1 MSVPPPAVDEPGR
14 EVDAGNPNGFLIVVL
29 EPGLG
34 RLDTDDLRE
43 VAKEADLTDLAAE
56 LDRLDVRSA
65 VRLIAPDELD
75 NLRRLEERARRR
87 NPRRISR
94 GLDRFW
100 RLDVR
105 HRSGRA
111 GLPDL
116 ARGLAVLAGV
126 DTAYA
131 EATVADPG
139 AVPDPDPADPGAG
152 AGTLAAG
159 SMSQGYLDAA
169 PHGVDARWA
178 WSQPG
183 GRGTG
188 VSVVDIE
195 QGWRVKHP
203 ALLRWDPLVLPHPRR
218 INRDGF
224 RAFVGAH
231 GTSVVG
237 VLAADGTPAVGVAP
251 GVASVRACSHYD
263 GIERTGLHVA
273 AAILQATAAVPDEGS
288 VVLLEVQRERSDKRP
303 VPTETDLADFE
314 AIVLAV
320 DAGYVVV
327 EAAGNGN
334 VDIDLWESPTGRR
347 MVRDHDHWDSGAIMV
362 GAAESELTDGDGHAR
377 WVRTA
382 TDGSNFGARVDCHAW
397 GEKVATAT
405 ATSTSGVGYRP
416 DFNGT
421 SSASAIVAGAA
432 ACAQGMAVAAG
443 HLYDSPGLR
452 ADFRATGTPQRP
464 VSAAEKIGT
473 MPDLRA
479 ITP

>member
-1 MSVPPPAVDEPGR
+1 MSTPPPAVDEPGR
-14 EVDAGNPNGFLIVVL
+14 EVDTGNPNGFLIVVL
-29 EPGLG
+29 EPGIG
-34 RLDTDDLRE
+34 DPDTDDLRE
-43 VAKEADLTDLAAE
+43 VAKEAGLTDLAAE

-65 VRLIAPDELD
+65 VRLIPPDQLD
-75 NLRRLEERARRR
+75 DLRRLEERGRRR
-87 NPRRISR
+87 NPRRVSR

-105 HRSGRA
+105 RRPGRA
-111 GLPDL
+111 GLPDV
-116 ARGLAVLAGV
+116 ARELAVLAGV

-131 EATVADPG
+131 EARVADP
-139 AVPDPDPADPGAG
+139 AVREPDPADPGSG
-152 AGTLAAG
+152 PGTVAVG
-159 SMSQGYLDAA
+159 SMTQGYLDAA

-178 WSQPG
+178 WDRAG

-195 QGWRVKHP
+195 QGWRVGHP

-224 RAFVGAH
+224 RGFVGAH

-237 VLAADGTPAVGVAP
+237 ILAADGTPAVGVAP
-251 GVASVRACSHYD
+251 GVAAVRACSHYD
-263 GIERTGLHVA
+263 GIARTGLHVA
-273 AAILQATAAVPDEGS
+273 AAIVQATAALPQEGT
-288 VVLLEVQRERSDKRP
+288 VLLLEVQRERSDKRP

-314 AIVLAV
+314 AIVAAV
-320 DAGYVVV
+320 GAGYVVV

-334 VDIDLWESPTGRR
+334 VDIDLWESSTGRR
-347 MVRDHDHWDSGAIMV
+347 MVRDHDDWDSGAIMV

-382 TDGSNFGARVDCHAW
+382 TKGSNFGARVDCYAW

-405 ATSTSGVGYRP
+405 AVSTSGVGYRP
-416 DFNGT
+416 DFDGT

-443 HLYDSPGLR
+443 HRYDSEGLR
-452 ADFRATGTPQRP
+452 AEFRATGTPQRP
-464 VSAAEKIGT
+464 ATDPEKIGT
-473 MPDLRA
+473 MPNLRA
-479 ITP
+479 VTP

>member
-1 MSVPPPAVDEPGR
+1 MPTPPPAVD
-14 EVDAGNPNGFLIVVL
+14 DGNPNGFLIVVL
-29 EPGLG
+29 EPGIG
-34 RLDTDDLRE
+34 DPGTDDLRE
-43 VAKEADLTDLAAE
+43 VAKQAGLTGLAAE

-65 VRLIAPDELD
+65 ARLIAPDQLA
-75 NLRRLEERARRR
+75 NLRALEERARRR
-87 NPRRISR
+87 KPNRAAR

-105 HRSGRA
+105 RRSGRA
-111 GLPDL
+111 GLPEL
-116 ARGLAVLAGV
+116 ARGLAALDGV

-139 AVPDPDPADPGAG
+139 AAPDPDPAEPGSG
-152 AGTLAAG
+152 PGTLATG
-159 SMSQGYLDAA
+159 SMTQGYLDAA

-178 WSQPG
+178 WGRPG

-195 QGWRVKHP
+195 QGWRVGHP
-203 ALLRWDPLVLPHPRR
+203 ALLRWAPLVLPDPRR

-224 RAFVGAH
+224 RGFVGAH

-237 VLAADGTPAVGVAP
+237 VLAADGTPALGVAP

-263 GIERTGLHVA
+263 GPERTGLHVA
-273 AAILQATAAVPDEGS
+273 AAIVQAVGALPEGG
-288 VVLLEVQRERSDKRP
+288 VLLLEVQRERSDRRP
-303 VPTETDLADFE
+303 VPTETDLADFL
-314 AIVLAV
+314 AIVAAV
-320 DAGYVVV
+320 DAGLVVV

-334 VDIDLWESPTGRR
+334 VDIDQWTDPTGRR
-347 MVRDHDHWDSGAIMV
+347 MVRDHADWDSGAIVV
-362 GAAESELTDGDGHAR
+362 GAAESELTGGDGHAR

-382 TDGSNFGARVDCHAW
+382 TEASNHGERVDCHAW

-405 ATSTSGVGYRP
+405 ATAASGVGYRA

-432 ACAQGMAVAAG
+432 ACAQGMAIAAG
-443 HLYDSPGLR
+443 RLYDSPGLR
-452 ADFRATGTPQRP
+452 AQFRATGTPQRP
-464 VSAAEKIGT
+464 AAAPEKIGT
-473 MPDLRA
+473 MPNLRA

>member
-1 MSVPPPAVDEPGR
+1 MSTPPPAVDEPGR
-14 EVDAGNPNGFLIVVL
+14 EIDSGNPNGFLIVVL
-29 EPGLG
+29 EPGIGDLG
-34 RLDTDDLRE
+34 TDDLRE
-43 VAKEADLTDLAAE
+43 VAKEAGLTDLAAE

-65 VRLIAPDELD
+65 TRLISPDQLA
-75 NLRRLEERARRR
+75 NLRALEERARRR

-105 HRSGRA
+105 RRRGRT
-111 GLPDL
+111 GLPDV
-116 ARGLAVLAGV
+116 ARELAVLDGV

-139 AVPDPDPADPGAG
+139 AVPDPDPADPGSG
-152 AGTLAAG
+152 PGTLATG
-159 SMSQGYLDAA
+159 SMPQGYLDAA
-169 PHGVDARWA
+169 PDGVDARWA
-178 WSQPG
+178 WTRPG

-188 VSVVDIE
+188 VSIVDIE

-203 ALLRWDPLVLPHPRR
+203 ALLRWDPLVLPDARR

-224 RAFVGAH
+224 RGFVGAH

-237 VLAADGTPAVGVAP
+237 ILAADGTPAIGVAP

-263 GIERTGLHVA
+263 GPERTGLHVA
-273 AAILQATAAVPDEGS
+273 AAVVQAVAALPEGG
-288 VVLLEVQRERSDKRP
+288 VLLLEVQRERSDKRP
-303 VPTETDLADFE
+303 IPTETDLADFL
-314 AIVLAV
+314 AIVAAV
-320 DAGYVVV
+320 DAGLVVI

-334 VDIDLWESPTGRR
+334 VDVDLWQDPTGRR
-347 MVRDHDHWDSGAIMV
+347 LVRDHEEWDSGAIMV

-377 WVRTA
+377 WVRTDRDA
-382 TDGSNFGARVDCHAW
+382 SNFGERVDCHAW
-397 GEKVATAT
+397 GELVASATAV
-405 ATSTSGVGYRP
+405 STSGVGYRP

-421 SSASAIVAGAA
+421 SAASAIVAGAA
-432 ACAQGMAVAAG
+432 ACAQGMAIAANR
-443 HLYDSPGLR
+443 LYDSPGLR
-452 ADFRATGTPQRP
+452 AEFRATGTPQRP
-464 VSAAEKIGT
+464 AGATDRIGT